1 MNEATK
7 QALET
12 IASNPKVTTA
22 VTAAVTS
29 NVWLDYG
36 EPAVKIVTS
45 LMGLAVLVLL
55 VVKHALDIKKEHFTN
70 HDKDNIKGK

>member
-1 MNEATK
+1 MNETTK
-7 QALET
+7 QAIET

-22 VTAAVTS
+22 LTAAVTS

-45 LMGLAVLVLL
+45 LLGLTVLVLL
-55 VVKHALDIKKEHFTN
+55 IIKHTLDIKKEHFS
-70 HDKDNIKGK
+70 HKDKQG